1 MKRWFVKGHFSPAYI
16 LHDPTFQDLNKSQK
30 KIYLLLC
37 RRSYLVKR
45 SPTRRYS
52 VWTYR
57 QIARQVG
64 LSKRQVGRIMKK
76 LMDAKLLYRWYAGDS
91 GSTTANR
98 LPRAP
103 RYEIPASKE
112 MIKWWRRTRKVRK
125 TIYQGVSYVRKD

>member
-1 MKRWFVKGHFSPAYI
+1 MRRWFVKDHFAPAYI
-16 LHDPTFQDLNKSQK
+16 LHDPIFQDLNKSQK

-37 RRSYLVKR
+37 RRSYLVKK

-64 LSKRQVGRIMKK
+64 LSRRQVGRIMKK
-76 LMDAKLLYRWYAGDS
+76 LMGSMLLYRWYPGDS
-91 GSTTANR
+91 GTTTADR
-98 LPRAP
+98 LPRSP

-112 MIKWWRRTRKVRK
+112 MIKWWRRTREVRK
-125 TIYQGVSYVRKD
+125 TSYQ